1 MIGKCEFCSKN
12 VLKGTISGSH
22 PTKTRKS
29 QANVFKFEPQ
39 KKKWWPAVDAMG
51 AVETV
56 LSERKLSVLAEEESG
71 KSGRNVEEYI

>member
-1 MIGKCEFCSKN
+1 M
-12 VLKGTISGSH
+12 
-22 PTKTRKS
+22 
-29 QANVFKFEPQ
+29 
-39 KKKWWPAVDAMG
+39 DAMG